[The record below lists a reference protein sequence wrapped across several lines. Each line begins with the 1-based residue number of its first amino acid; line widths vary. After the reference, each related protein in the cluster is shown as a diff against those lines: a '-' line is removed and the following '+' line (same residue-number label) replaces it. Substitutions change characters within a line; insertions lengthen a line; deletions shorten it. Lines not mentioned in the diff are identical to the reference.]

1 MTLAT
6 FPRCFVLHKSQT
18 SNSRGRVGRGGIGGA
33 EGAVARGAV
42 GAVKGAQEAAAAE
55 AAAVP
60 DTAAPSLLAS
70 KAKT

>member
-18 SNSRGRVGRGGIGGA
+18 SKQQRAGKKRESTWSRGRSGREA
-33 EGAVARGAV
+33 D
-42 GAVKGAQEAAAAE
+42 KGAQGPAAAAE

-60 DTAAPSLLAS
+60 DTAATPLLAS